1 MSAESCS
8 CHPGG
13 LGDAAWREFTHA
25 VLAGR
30 GNCLGPGCL
39 RRVRPSD
46 TYEHFCS
53 EQCLQRDR
61 ATAGGVLLGSQEP
74 TFLWVPD
81 YATTSGLEV
90 IEMAKAAGLVLDPWQ
105 QLLIMHAF
113 AEDPAGAWLCF
124 EIAIIVSRQNGKGS
138 ILEAVELAWLF
149 LFGERL
155 VIHSAH
161 LFETS
166 REHFLRISTLIQMNP
181 EFDRRVRR
189 MREGRGAEEIELM
202 DGARLKFM
210 TRKGGAGRGFTGDK
224 TVMDE
229 AMYLDADMMAAG
241 LPTMATRPNAQ
252 IWYTGSAGMRHS
264 TQLGAVRHRAFRRND
279 PSLMYAEWTA
289 NKAVYDEREPTLLVS
304 GDDPA
309 DRRTWAKVNPGFGPR
324 PVGRIT
330 EDYIVKE
337 IRALGGPHSAQT
349 GTERLGIG
357 DWPEEEAAWAVIGKG
372 AWVDAL
378 DVYSE
383 IPAAARVCWGLDAN
397 DVLGVTTI
405 AVFGHRA
412 DGFGH
417 TETVTR
423 HRGLAWVLPWLL
435 DDEHPD
441 RRTRPVAVLR
451 NGAASSL
458 IKTLQDVKIVVLT
471 PTETEYAR
479 ACGDWATSFVE
490 RKNIRRPD
498 QASMTTAVAGAQK
511 HPNREGGWTWER
523 DVAADQSPLIAGTLA
538 KWGLAQWRPTTGW
551 VASSDDF
558 GRPAPDVPA
567 AARTRRG
574 PSGYASARQAGRVNA

>member
-1 MSAESCS
+1 M
-8 CHPGG
+8 
-13 LGDAAWREFTHA
+13 
-25 VLAGR
+25 
-30 GNCLGPGCL
+30 GPGCL
-39 RRVRPSD
+39 RRVKPRDPYD
-46 TYEHFCS
+46 HFCS
-53 EQCLQRDR
+53 QQCLGRQHAEED
-61 ATAGGVLLGSQEP
+61 GVLLGSQTP
-74 TFLWVPD
+74 TFLWVPQYD
-81 YATTSGLEV
+81 TTAGLEV
-90 IEMAKAAGLVLDPWQ
+90 IEMAKDAGLVLDPWQ

-155 VIHSAH
+155 IIHSAH

-181 EFDRRVRR
+181 DFDRRVRR

-241 LPTMATRPNAQ
+241 LPTMATRANAQ

-264 TQLGAVRHRAFRRND
+264 SQLGAVRHRAFRRND
-279 PSLMYAEWTA
+279 PALMYAEWTA
-289 NKAVYDEREPTLLVS
+289 EKAVYDEFDPALLVG

-337 IRALGGPHSAQT
+337 IRALGGPQSAQT

-357 DWPEEEAAWAVIGKG
+357 DWPEEDAAWAVIPKGSWGK
-372 AWVDAL
+372 AL
-378 DVYSE
+378 DAYSE
-383 IPAAARVCWGLDAN
+383 IPASGRVCHGLDA
-397 DVLGVTTI
+397 DADRGVTTLS
-405 AVFGHRA
+405 AFGLRA
-412 DGFGH
+412 DGLGH
-417 TETVTR
+417 AETVTR

-435 DDEHPD
+435 DDAHPL

-451 NGAASSL
+451 NGAAASL
-458 IKTLQDVKIVVLT
+458 VADMQNAGIVVLL

-479 ACGDWATSFVE
+479 ACGDLVTSFVE
-490 RKNIRRPD
+490 RCDVRRVEQQSLSD
-498 QASMTTAVAGAQK
+498 AAAGAQK
-511 HPNREGGWTWER
+511 LVNREGGWVWDRT
-523 DVAADQSPLIAGTLA
+523 VPSDQSPIVGVTLA
-538 KWGLAQWRPTTGW
+538 KWGYTQWKPTGGW
-551 VASSDDF
+551 VASADDF
-558 GRPAPDVPA
+558 TAVPA
-567 AARTRRG
+567 GDGAVPVSNRG
-574 PSGYASARQAGRVNA
+574 PSGYASARRAARVNA